1 MKDLEHAAFSLLT
14 PVPRAD
20 AASMHPMSLAF
31 VGDAVQ
37 SLYMRIVYEFY
48 CVISVKCKHGYVLIF
63 HYLFFLNVFLIRY
76 VF

>member
-14 PVPRAD
+14 PVPRTD

-37 SLYMRIVYEFY
+37 SLYMRTAVTVARFT
-48 CVISVKCKHGYVLIF
+48 VRSRV
-63 HYLFFLNVFLIRY
+63 R
-76 VF
+76 